1 MATCDEFIPE
11 PTRDVDKPFLMPV
24 EDVFS
29 IAGRGTVVTGRVE
42 QGKINVGDNIDVV
55 GLNADTKTTCTGE
68 TRGVRGGGGGAKR
81 ELIVRN
87 QTNLNCAT
95 PGHAS
100 RVIPRHYAPFEQ
112 IWENVWFGTRDYSV
126 GIVSPF
132 TELLPPILV

>member
-1 MATCDEFIPE
+1 MDFYDFPGDDTPIIRGSALAAAEGRDPEIGNDKVLELMAACDEFIPE

-68 TRGVRGGGGGAKR
+68 FVVLAG
-81 ELIVRN
+81 
-87 QTNLNCAT
+87 
-95 PGHAS
+95 
-100 RVIPRHYAPFEQ
+100 
-112 IWENVWFGTRDYSV
+112 
-126 GIVSPF
+126 
-132 TELLPPILV
+132 